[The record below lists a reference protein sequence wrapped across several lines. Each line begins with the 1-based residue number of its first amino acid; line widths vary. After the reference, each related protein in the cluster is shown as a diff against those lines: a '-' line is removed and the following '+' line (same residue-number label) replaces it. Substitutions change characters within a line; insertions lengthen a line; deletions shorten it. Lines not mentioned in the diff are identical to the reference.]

1 MNSRSPTISHTA
13 SLFIVATNVRLAG
26 GSRPY
31 QGRVEIFFRG
41 SWGTVCDDS
50 WDLTD
55 ARVVCREL
63 GFSRAVSAHRSA
75 HFGEGTGPIWLDDVR
90 CTGSESRL
98 DQCGHRGVGS
108 HNCDHDEDAGVVCSE
123 YM

>member
-1 MNSRSPTISHTA
+1 M
-13 SLFIVATNVRLAG
+13 
-26 GSRPY
+26 
-31 QGRVEIFFRG
+31 
-41 SWGTVCDDS
+41 CDDD

-63 GFSRAVSAHRSA
+63 GFSRAVSAYQRA
-75 HFGEGTGPIWLDDVR
+75 HFGRGTGPIWLDNVE

-98 DQCGHRGVGS
+98 DHCDHNGVGDHNCGHS
-108 HNCDHDEDAGVVCSE
+108 EDAGVVCSE